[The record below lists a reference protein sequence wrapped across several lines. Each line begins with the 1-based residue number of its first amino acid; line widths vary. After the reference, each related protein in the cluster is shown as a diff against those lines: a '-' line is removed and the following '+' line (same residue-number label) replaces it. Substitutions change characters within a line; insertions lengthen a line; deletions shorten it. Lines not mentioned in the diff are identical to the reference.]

1 MTPEGLDLLNQG
13 VVENTLAFLDGSPQ
27 NIVNL

>member
-13 VVENTLAFLDGSPQ
+13 VVENTLAFLNGTPQ
-27 NIVNL
+27 NIVN